1 MTRLLY
7 MPDSRA
13 TVSIS
18 THSTGTEVQW
28 NQTAITSQEVL
39 PAAFPAEIAERY
51 PAWLGDVYR
60 RIEELSQ
67 RTKGWD
73 SYDGEPLSED
83 SANALFAV
91 LRLLS
96 PFIQSEP
103 TISLSGEG
111 GLVAEWESSQSSLE
125 LVATG
130 SEVGVYYREEASDR
144 EWDMPASK
152 CRQLDKWLWRASS
165 SM

>member
-1 MTRLLY
+1 MH
-7 MPDSRA
+7 DSRVA
-13 TVSIS
+13 VSIP
-18 THSTGTEVQW
+18 THGAEVHW

-39 PAAFPAEIAERY
+39 PATFPGEMVERY
-51 PAWLGDVYR
+51 PAWLGDVHR

-67 RTKGWD
+67 RTEGWD
-73 SYDGEPLSED
+73 SYGGEPLSED
-83 SANALFAV
+83 SANALLAV

-103 TISLSGEG
+103 VISLGNDG

-130 SEVGVYYREEASDR
+130 SKVGVYYCEEATNQ
-144 EWDMPASK
+144 EWDMPALQ
-152 CRQLDKWLWRASS
+152 CQQLDKWLWRASS